1 MIVEV
6 RNLSISFDDKVL
18 FDNLNFSVTDGEIVA
33 VEGANGSGKS
43 TLLKCIAGLLN
54 EGVQVGKVLYDGV
67 DIDELSVKERC
78 ERVGIVFQHA
88 ESQLIFGTVEDE
100 LSFAPENLCLD
111 RKEIKERIDCALKLC
126 SIEKLR
132 NVSSSKLSYG
142 EKQLVAIASI
152 LTMKPKLL
160 LADEITASVD
170 QSKREKIINLLKNFA
185 DGGGSVIMVTH
196 NPKEIEIADKVI
208 KL

>member
-6 RNLSISFDDKVL
+6 RNLSISFDDRVL
-18 FDNLNFSVTDGEIVA
+18 FENLNFTVTDGEIVA

-54 EGVQVGKVLYDGV
+54 EGVQVGEVLYDGV
-67 DIDELSVKERC
+67 AIDELSVKDRC
-78 ERVGIVFQHA
+78 ERAGIVFQHA

-100 LSFAPENLCLD
+100 LAFAPENLNLP
-111 RKEIKERIDCALKLC
+111 REEIKERIDSALKFC
-126 SIEKLR
+126 SIEKLK

-152 LTMKPKLL
+152 LTMKPRLL
-160 LADEITASVD
+160 LCDEITASID
-170 QSKREKIINLLKNFA
+170 QFKREKTINLLKDFA
-185 DGGGSVIMVTH
+185 SGGGSVIMVTH
-196 NPKEIEIADKVI
+196 NAEEIEIADKII

>member
-6 RNLSISFDDKVL
+6 LNLSISFEDRVL
-18 FDNLNFSVTDGEIVA
+18 FKNLNFSVTDGQIVA
-33 VEGANGSGKS
+33 VIGENGSGKT
-43 TLLKCIAGLLN
+43 TLLKTVAGLLN

-67 DIDELSVKERC
+67 DIDEMSVKDRC

-88 ESQLIFGTVEDE
+88 ESQLIFGSVEDE
-100 LSFAPENLCLD
+100 LAFAPENLNLP
-111 RKEIKERIDCALKLC
+111 REEIKERIDSALKFC

-142 EKQLVAIASI
+142 EKQLVTLASI

-170 QSKREKIINLLKNFA
+170 QSKRESIINLLKNFA
-185 DGGGSVIMVTH
+185 AGGGSVIMVTH
-196 NPKEIEIADKVI
+196 SKKEIEIADKVI